1 MIPMQKR
8 KMFNKYKL
16 KNLNGK
22 GIKIYSMEEPIV
34 TFGSESL
41 VLEMFPE
48 STQKTMPLPEPE
60 PDPEPL
66 PEPLP
71 ESIPDTILKISP
83 EPEKRS
89 WCVLS

>member
-8 KMFNKYKL
+8 KIFNKYKL

-22 GIKIYSMEEPIV
+22 GIKRYTMEEPIV

-41 VLEMFPE
+41 IIEMFPE
-48 STQKTMPLPEPE
+48 SIQKPMPLPE
-60 PDPEPL
+60 

-71 ESIPDTILKISP
+71 ESIPDIIVKISP
-83 EPEKRS
+83 EPEKRG